1 MLRKQF
7 AVMALLCA
15 FIGSAFASQPGD
27 DAQALFKAIASG
39 DVEQIMSGYKGE
51 AQLNWVGGPLDGTY
65 TGLEQI
71 RGAWTKFTKL
81 QGKMDLRVGNV
92 EESANP
98 KGTTVIAN
106 LQIKGNVPIKVRYIL
121 LYRDGVLMSE
131 IWQIDPNLEL
141 GS

>member
-7 AVMALLCA
+7 VLMVMLFA
-15 FIGSAFASQPGD
+15 IVGSAFAGQPSD
-27 DAQALFKAIASG
+27 DAQTLFKAIASG
-39 DVEQIMSGYKGE
+39 DVEQIMGGYKGE

-71 RGAWTKFTKL
+71 RTAWTKFTKL
-81 QGKMDLRVGNV
+81 QGKLDLKVGKV

-98 KGTTVIAN
+98 KGATVIAN
-106 LQIKGNVPIKVRYIL
+106 LQFTGKQPLKVRYIL
-121 LYRDGVLMSE
+121 LYRDGALVNE

-141 GS
+141 GA